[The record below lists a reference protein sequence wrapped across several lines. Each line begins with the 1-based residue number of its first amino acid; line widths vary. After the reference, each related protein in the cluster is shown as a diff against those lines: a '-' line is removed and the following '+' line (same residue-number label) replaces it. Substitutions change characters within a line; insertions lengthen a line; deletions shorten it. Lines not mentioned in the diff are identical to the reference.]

1 MPNKQPSPRR
11 NATRKPSLGSASRTV
26 VDLALVAPAED
37 EPPLEVV
44 FDAGVEPEERAGW
57 ITRRLMREVF
67 ASPTALAAELVVSE
81 LMGMTR
87 LACPPESPWD
97 ERSETIDAL
106 IRDVTVVAGRD
117 GSAAALALLRV
128 IAVLATPDLAHEAA
142 EAAQRLLDA
151 GVPDRPWGRS
161 VGRPKFVRA
170 WWYGDLIGYQES
182 VSVMFDYAFRE
193 HVASVLIDHALGGGV
208 KDCWVAQ
215 GKRARAL
222 RAVMAQR
229 AADPNAD
236 FEDLEMEHA
245 HNLLSTA
252 LRSQP
257 CPEQEDQIRD
267 VSSYLPV
274 VSARVAL
281 LGAMA
286 T

>member
-1 MPNKQPSPRR
+1 MH
-11 NATRKPSLGSASRTV
+11 GDASRTV
-26 VDLALVAPAED
+26 VDLALVAPAKD

-44 FDAGVEPEERAGW
+44 FDADAEPEERAGW
-57 ITRRLMREVF
+57 IARRLMREVS
-67 ASPTALAAELVVSE
+67 ASPTALAAELVVSQ

-87 LACPPESPWD
+87 LACPPESTWD
-97 ERSETIDAL
+97 ERSETVDAL
-106 IRDVTVVAGRD
+106 IGDVTEVSGRD

-128 IAVLATPDLAHEAA
+128 IAVLAPPDLAQEAA
-142 EAAQRLLDA
+142 KAAQRLADA
-151 GVPDRPWGRS
+151 GVPERPWARS
-161 VGRPKFVRA
+161 LGRPKFVRA
-170 WWYGDLIGYQES
+170 WWFGDLIGFQES

-229 AADPNAD
+229 AGDPDAN

-245 HNLLSTA
+245 HHLLSTA

-267 VSSYLPV
+267 VASYLPV

-286 T
+286 E